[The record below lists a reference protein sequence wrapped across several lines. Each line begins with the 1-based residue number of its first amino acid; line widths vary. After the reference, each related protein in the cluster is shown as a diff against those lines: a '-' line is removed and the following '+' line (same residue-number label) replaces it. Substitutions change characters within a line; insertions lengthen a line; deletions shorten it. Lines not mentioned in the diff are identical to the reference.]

1 MACCLFTEQDTNSV
15 CELVSASGIM
25 SKGNYMNWFNIYGF
39 GIVCILMI
47 PNIIYAKKCPEGFEN
62 LWQNKVVV
70 ILEQVGRFGSFAFMI
85 FNIPGTCFGFESD
98 EALAFYLIVDGF
110 LLAAYCIIWDVCFWS
125 NGMFRAV
132 ALSVIPSVLFLFS
145 GVVSHSILLIIFT
158 VIFAPMH
165 ILISCKNA
173 RAEF

>member
-1 MACCLFTEQDTNSV
+1 MFTEQDTNSV